1 LFCRTRF
8 GTQGFMLAK
17 QALYRLSHASSHFS
31 LVILE
36 METDEWFAWAGLELW
51 SFWSQ
56 LPKYL
61 GFQAWATSRLVLILI
76 FNSLAWGY
84 V

>member
-1 LFCRTRF
+1 
-8 GTQGFMLAK
+8 
-17 QALYRLSHASSHFS
+17 
-31 LVILE
+31 LE